1 MSKIYF
7 HEVDREEAFG
17 GLIKQVDLQ
26 SSNPHAGLEEYTS
39 ELCDYLKGVIDEL
52 IVEKG
57 PINFWLSV
65 TVNYSHPSNEA
76 KKGRPVFLHTGKLVI
91 TNREEVEEKLQ
102 KAMMVIL
109 KRNSDSIREKSGLVI
124 NSIENTRFKVV
135 DYLPL

>member
-1 MSKIYF
+1 MSKFYF

-26 SSNPHAGLEEYTS
+26 TSNPHAGLEEYTS

-124 NSIENTRFKVV
+124 NSNENTRFNVV